1 MDNDNKISQ
10 IVNQAKSSFLK
21 GEVVDSAREVL
32 EYSLEKE
39 FSKSKKNR
47 RVLIVWAILI
57 FLVLMGGAAFFTVY
71 MIQQKQTN
79 VEVDITDFED
89 LKLTELLKSAS
100 TDKSRITFL
109 EQDIKQLVFQ
119 KNQEAEQIS
128 GQTEQLIQIAK
139 QKGLSKPEEAA
150 EIAMLEKQGAAKIAS
165 INQKYDSKI
174 SMKKEEIG
182 ELKAS
187 LKEKGESGDVSQES
201 GAYSEYE
208 KIFEIRLE
216 KTKLYY
222 EAKIKELNKQNLK
235 DIAQMQKLNQELI
248 KVLILKYN
256 PNFKEDAVKAL
267 IAVKYNAVGGTLGEY
282 NALLAKEN
290 IMSKDD
296 FDAMKMKAANFTTV
310 FSRIYSIPYTNS
322 VPSALAGIKYFHD
335 SALKDYDALWQKA
348 LKIVE
353 KKNKLIDTYEYAFE
367 YYTKIGRETGYILDP
382 RDPKKMVVYI
392 NKAYLIKKGDT
403 AIVFRNDDEYIG
415 KIKLDPQ
422 ADAVIAEV
430 IELAEG
436 EKILPLD
443 RILIN
448 IKQ

>member
-10 IVNQAKSSFLK
+10 VVNQAKSSFLK
-21 GEVVDSAREVL
+21 GEVVDSTREVI
-32 EYSLEKE
+32 EYSLDKE

-47 RVLIVWAILI
+47 RVLIVWSIVI
-57 FLVLMGGAAFFTVY
+57 FLVLMAGAAFFTVY

-79 VEVDITDFED
+79 VQVDIAEFED

-119 KNQEAEQIS
+119 KNQEIDQIKS
-128 GQTEQLIQIAK
+128 QTEQLIQIAQ
-139 QKGLSKPEEAA
+139 QKGLSKAEENA
-150 EIAMLEKQGAAKIAS
+150 EVAMLQKQGSAKVS
-165 INQKYDSKI
+165 SVGQKYDSKI
-174 SMKKEEIG
+174 AMKKEEVSD
-182 ELKAS
+182 LKKS
-187 LKEKGESGDVSQES
+187 LQEKGESGDASQNT

-216 KTKLYY
+216 KTKEYY
-222 EAKIKELNKQNLK
+222 DSKIKELNKQHLK

-256 PNFKEDAVKAL
+256 PYIKDDAVKSL
-267 IAVKYNAVGGTLGEY
+267 IAVKYAPVGGTLGEY
-282 NALLAKEN
+282 NALLGKEN
-290 IMSKDD
+290 IMSKAD
-296 FDAMKMKAANFTTV
+296 FDAMKLKNANFSSIFTRV
-310 FSRIYSIPYTNS
+310 YSIPYTNS
-322 VPSALAGIKYFHD
+322 VPYALAGIKYFHD
-335 SALKDYDALWQKA
+335 SALKDYDVLWQKA
-348 LKIVE
+348 IKTVE

-367 YYTKIGRETGYILDP
+367 YYTKLGRETGYILDP

-430 IELAEG
+430 LELAEG